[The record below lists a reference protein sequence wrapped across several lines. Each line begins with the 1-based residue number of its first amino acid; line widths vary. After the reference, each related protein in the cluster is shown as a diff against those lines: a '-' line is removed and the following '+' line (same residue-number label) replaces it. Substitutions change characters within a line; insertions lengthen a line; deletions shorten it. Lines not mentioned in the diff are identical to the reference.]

1 MAEEKGKSVE
11 FESFES
17 DADETI
23 SVDEAKDQEKEA
35 SRGAPRLIGRKP
47 AIAGVQ
53 APAGGSS
60 GHPEGPPSF
69 TISQSRS

>member
-23 SVDEAKDQEKEA
+23 RIDEHGHAQEL
-35 SRGAPRLIGRKP
+35 RD
-47 AIAGVQ
+47 
-53 APAGGSS
+53 
-60 GHPEGPPSF
+60 
-69 TISQSRS
+69 